1 MKTKILFSVLIF
13 IGMIIYLKGSSVGI
27 DRILLSNLQWG
38 FEKVYI
44 WFLIILSS
52 AILSV
57 VPFTPIILKKILRRS
72 WDI

>member
-1 MKTKILFSVLIF
+1 LIF